1 MDNKKHN
8 SFCAICG
15 KSYYYCNS
23 CKDIAHLYPY
33 KILTDTTEHY
43 KIFMVVRGYNNGLY
57 TKEEAYERLK
67 NVDTSDIDNY
77 KDNIKKIVKDILQV
91 GVDNSSEVS
100 KEEKSVDKVTEDNNY
115 SSTSF
120 NENKEKTFTYT
131 RRTSQK
137 TYRKNNYRNE

>member
-1 MDNKKHN
+1 MENNKHN

-23 CKDIAHLYPY
+23 CKDTAHLYPY
-33 KILTDTTEHY
+33 KILTDTAEHY
-43 KIFMVVRGYNNGLY
+43 KVFMVVRGYNNGLY

-91 GVDNSSEVS
+91 GVDNSSVVS
-100 KEEKSVDKVTEDNNY
+100 KEEKSVDKVVEDNNY
-115 SSTSF
+115 SSTSI

-137 TYRKNNYRNE
+137 TYRKK

>member
-1 MDNKKHN
+1 MENKKHN

-23 CKDIAHLYPY
+23 CKDTAHLYPY
-33 KILTDTTEHY
+33 KILTDIAEHY
-43 KIFMVVRGYNNGLY
+43 KVFMIVRGYNNGLY

-67 NVDTSDIDNY
+67 NVDTSDVDSY

-91 GVDNSSEVS
+91 GVNNSSEVS
-100 KEEKSVDKVTEDNNY
+100 KEEKLVDKVVVDNNY
-115 SSTSF
+115 SSAPIE
-120 NENKEKTFTYT
+120 ENKEKTFSYT

-137 TYRKNNYRNE
+137 TYRKK

>member
-43 KIFMVVRGYNNGLY
+43 KVFMVVRGYNNGLY

-77 KDNIKKIVKDILQV
+77 KDNIKKIVKDILQA

-115 SSTSF
+115 SSASI

-137 TYRKNNYRNE
+137 TYRKK

>member
-8 SFCAICG
+8 SFCTICG

-33 KILTDTTEHY
+33 KILTDTAEHY
-43 KIFMVVRGYNNGLY
+43 KVFMVVRGYNNGLY

-100 KEEKSVDKVTEDNNY
+100 KEEKSVDKVVENNNY
-115 SSTSF
+115 SSTSI

-137 TYRKNNYRNE
+137 TYRKK

>member
-137 TYRKNNYRNE
+137 TYRKK

>member
-43 KIFMVVRGYNNGLY
+43 KVFMVVRGYNNGLY

-100 KEEKSVDKVTEDNNY
+100 KEEKSVDDKVVEDNSY
-115 SSTSF
+115 SSTSI

-137 TYRKNNYRNE
+137 TYRKK